1 MEFYKIGGSSMEI
14 TAKEFKRTE
23 LITIKGRVDSVEA
36 PQFAEA
42 LEAASRRG
50 NYRIVVDMSQLEY
63 ISSAGFRALGD
74 AQRNSKRQ
82 NRGEVMLAQVP
93 DRVRDALELVGFA
106 EYFNIFDTV
115 SSALEFAA
123 NLQANDPTISR
134 YAPEK

>member
-1 MEFYKIGGSSMEI
+1 MEI
-14 TAKEFKRTE
+14 TFKEFKRTE

-42 LEAASRRG
+42 LEAANRRG
-50 NYRIVVDMSQLEY
+50 NYRIVVDMSELEY
-63 ISSAGFRALGD
+63 ISSAGFRALSD
-74 AQRNSKRQ
+74 AQRNSKRHD
-82 NRGEVMLAQVP
+82 RGEVMLAQVP
-93 DRVRDALELVGFA
+93 DRVREALDLVGFA

-134 YAPEK
+134 AAPEK